1 MFGVEGTVEGG
12 RGEEGGGGG
21 SGAEGGGPTEK
32 ESPVRVVFPFWFI
45 PPGTETTKKFGLVN
59 LRVRHQIRKRQLML
73 KPMAPDLTLLFREEM
88 IGY

>member
-32 ESPVRVVFPFWFI
+32 ESPVRVVFPFLFI
-45 PPGTETTKKFGLVN
+45 TFTN
-59 LRVRHQIRKRQLML
+59 LCKHLI
-73 KPMAPDLTLLFREEM
+73 
-88 IGY
+88 